1 MSKINN
7 SVETL
12 TEFVKQ
18 IKINKYLFITLTTI
32 NHFVC
37 ELKPLL
43 PNLRNTGK
51 MLIATAICLLL
62 L

>member
-37 ELKPLL
+37 EL
-43 PNLRNTGK
+43 PNIRNTGK
-51 MLIATAICLLL
+51 MLIATAV
-62 L
+62 